1 MPDTVHTLSHWS
13 PKIAPM
19 YGDLET
25 ESLGVKW
32 LVQVTKLT
40 FLLILFI
47 VISKYLHSIYLPGIL
62 LALYLY

>member
-1 MPDTVHTLSHWS
+1 
-13 PKIAPM
+13 M